1 MRGFAALLRKELLG
15 YFNTPVAY
23 IVIAGFLVFTSV
35 WLFFIHD
42 FFAADVASLRAYY
55 GVMPLVFVVLV
66 PAVTMR
72 MWSEERSSGTD
83 ELLLTL
89 PLRESTLVLG
99 KYCAALFLVLAAIL
113 LTVFV
118 PLTVHRLGSFERG
131 EIIGQYLGLVL
142 LAAAGTA
149 IGELCSSVAKNQ
161 VSAFISAALILLLLT
176 LVGRINAVVDMPAR
190 IAATANYLSLD
201 THFRSLNRGVLD
213 TRSVMYFLGLSA
225 LCLYGTAQIL
235 IVRKA
240 R

>member
-15 YFNTPVAY
+15 YFNTPIAY

-89 PLRESTLVLG
+89 PLRDSTLVFG
-99 KYCAALFLVLAAIL
+99 KYCAALLLVLVAIL
-113 LTVFV
+113 LTAFV

-142 LAAAGTA
+142 LAATGTA
-149 IGELCSSVAKNQ
+149 IGELCSAFSRNQ
-161 VSAFISAALILLLLT
+161 ISAFISAALILLLLT
-176 LVGRINAVVDMPAR
+176 LVGRISAVVDLPSP
-190 IAATANYLSLD
+190 IAAASSYLSID
-201 THFRSLNRGVLD
+201 NHFRTLNRGVLD
-213 TRSVMYFLGLSA
+213 TRSVGYFLGLAA
-225 LCLYGTAQIL
+225 LCLYGTVQIL
-235 IVRKA
+235 VVRKA